1 MCWRKQD
8 FIVSQLRSFGFTQ
21 SDWWPIS
28 RKDCRASVSQACR
41 SVQII
46 YLNHEDLR
54 GRQAEGN
61 LAKETWLSM
70 KVQIDQTNKKNDFS
84 PLLFPS
90 WRSWVGSKAIQPGLD
105 FAVQKERAKDGYH
118 LHLTADDSADV
129 IVNDIGVSP
138 QNHLRGADLE
148 ARHKWKSL
156 HVPVNFTSWDLVTVK
171 HPKCF
176 FSSFFAK
183 SIQFLEVCNAIMTI
197 KLYSLS
203 HFLELEWSLTISFHV
218 VCPHNSNRDEPS
230 PARQIRYL
238 SGCDDDQRPGFVCGC
253 IKWKNRFVMQ
263 WS

>member
-1 MCWRKQD
+1 MRIWGEDRLKV
-8 FIVSQLRSFGFTQ
+8 ISQKKL
-21 SDWWPIS
+21 DWAWKCKSTKRIKRMTS
-28 RKDCRASVSQACR
+28 ALFCS
-41 SVQII
+41 
-46 YLNHEDLR
+46 L
-54 GRQAEGN
+54 
-61 LAKETWLSM
+61 LAKL
-70 KVQIDQTNKKNDFS
+70 
-84 PLLFPS
+84 
-90 WRSWVGSKAIQPGLD
+90 SWVESYTTGARLCCT
-105 FAVQKERAKDGYH
+105 ERESQRWVSPTFDRWRQCRRH
-118 LHLTADDSADV
+118 
-129 IVNDIGVSP
+129 VNDVGVSP

-253 IKWKNRFVMQ
+253 IKWKKRFVMQ